1 MKHLVLVDEDMPGKD
16 EELFQHFS
24 TSTVIDSVTNKFSRQ
39 YGNKI
44 IFFENID
51 SVGLRLAQDG
61 LKEMKKEFKR

>member
-1 MKHLVLVDEDMPGKD
+1 MKHLILVDEEMPGKE

-44 IFFENID
+44 IFYESID
-51 SVGLRLAQDG
+51 SVGLRLAQDR
-61 LKEMKKEFKR
+61 LKEMKKQFNE